1 MAIRTGLIGY
11 GLAGRAFHAPLVA
24 ATAGLAL
31 TTVATSRGEA
41 VRAALPGVGVV
52 ADPAALIDD
61 PAIDLVIL
69 ATPNDTHAPL
79 AQRALAAGK
88 HVVVDKPFVADLAD
102 AAPLIALARERG
114 RMLSVFHNRRW
125 DADFLTVHGLVR
137 DGVLGEVML
146 AELRWDRM
154 RAAIKP
160 GWREQPGAA
169 AGLLADLGPHL
180 VDQALQ
186 LFGMPERV
194 TGDLAVQRAAAMV
207 DDYVEITLHY
217 AARRVIVSASTLVAA
232 PRPRFAFHGT
242 LASFVKSGIDPQ
254 EEVLR
259 AGGAPT
265 DAGYGVEAATAYG
278 TLTTADGVRRS
289 VTSERGDWRCYYR
302 ALVAA
307 IAGDGA
313 VPVAAEDAL
322 AGLRVIDLARRSAAA
337 GRTLDLD

>member
-24 ATAGLAL
+24 ATAGLTL
-31 TTVATSRGEA
+31 TAVATSRGDA
-41 VRAALPGVGVV
+41 VRAALPGVAVV

-69 ATPNDTHAPL
+69 ATPNDSHAPL
-79 AQRALAAGK
+79 AQAALAAGK

-114 RMLSVFHNRRW
+114 RVLSVFHNRRW
-125 DADFLTVHGLVR
+125 DADFLTVHRLVR

-186 LFGMPERV
+186 LFGLPDRI
-194 TGDLAVQRAAAMV
+194 TADLAAQRPAALV
-207 DDYVEITLHY
+207 DDYFEITLHY
-217 AARRVIVSASTLVAA
+217 AARRVIVSASTLVAS
-232 PRPRFAFHGT
+232 PRPRFALHGT

-259 AGGAPT
+259 AGGSPA

-278 TLTTADGVRRS
+278 TLVTADGVSRS
-289 VTSERGDWRCYYR
+289 VASERGDWRSYYR
-302 ALVAA
+302 VLASA
-307 IAGDGA
+307 IAGEGP
-313 VPVAAEDAL
+313 VPVTAEDAL